1 MDKKNVYRNWTAERW
16 NLFSE
21 IQIDPVTNFMILFKQ
36 KAFKKVFHKG
46 NVWGDTQQI
55 SREIDYWVKNLKHGI
70 QRISK
75 ERRRKQN
82 LYPILRNCK
91 WNKLPLHN
99 SRRKHLINIRSA
111 LFYSHLLLNKI
122 IDSIIKLRDNS

>member
-46 NVWGDTQQI
+46 NVWGETQARNSENFKGKKKETKLI
-55 SREIDYWVKNLKHGI
+55 SDIEKLQVK
-70 QRISK
+70 
-75 ERRRKQN
+75 
-82 LYPILRNCK
+82 
-91 WNKLPLHN
+91 
-99 SRRKHLINIRSA
+99 
-111 LFYSHLLLNKI
+111 
-122 IDSIIKLRDNS
+122 